1 MARKLTALKGLL
13 DEPPAPKLPPHA
25 PQRSDARRPATA
37 ATDPTPQP
45 QAPAQNVES
54 AEEEQTVRSTL
65 DLPVSRHAALLR
77 EAIDAGVDIGWS
89 VRPQHILR
97 AMYDVFIDDPDAIA
111 KVREHIRQQGRPV
124 RRRST

>member
-1 MARKLTALKGLL
+1 MARKLTALQGLL
-13 DEPPAPKLPPHA
+13 DEPPAPKLPPRA

-37 ATDPTPQP
+37 TTDSTPQP
-45 QAPAQNVES
+45 QAPAQDAVS
-54 AEEEQTVRSTL
+54 AEAEQTVRSTL

-77 EAIDAGVDIGWS
+77 EAIDAGVDVGWS